1 MDEKVAIV
9 GGTGDLGFALAL
21 RWAKAGVNVV
31 IGSRDAAK
39 AEEAAGRVREKSA
52 PARITGAANADA
64 AAQAKIVVLT
74 VPFTAQAG
82 TLNGIKKTFT
92 SGILVDTTVPLAAA
106 VGGRATRVLGVWEG
120 SCAQAAQALLPGVR
134 VISAFHNVSAELL
147 HDLDAVPDCDVFLCG
162 DDAEAKQ
169 KGTALV
175 NLIPGLRALDAGGLE
190 MSRICESMTA
200 LLISLNR
207 RYKTRHSG
215 FRVTGIK

>member
-1 MDEKVAIV
+1 MDERVAII
-9 GGTGDLGFALAL
+9 GGTGNLGFGLAQ
-21 RWAKAGVNVV
+21 RWAKAGVSLI
-31 IGSRDAAK
+31 IGSREAAK
-39 AEEAAGRVREKSA
+39 ADEAAGRIRACIAGPS
-52 PARITGAANADA
+52 ITGAANADA
-64 AAQAKIVVLT
+64 AAQARIVVLT
-74 VPFTAQAG
+74 VPFAAQAG
-82 TLNGIKKTFT
+82 TLSGIKKAFP

-120 SCAQAAQALLPGVR
+120 SCAQAAQALLPDVR
-134 VISAFHNVSAELL
+134 VVSAFHNVSAETL
-147 HDLDAVPDCDVFLCG
+147 HDMNIVPDCDVFLCG
-162 DDAEAKQ
+162 DDAEAKE
-169 KGTALV
+169 KVVSLV

>member
-1 MDEKVAIV
+1 MDEKVAII
-9 GGTGDLGFALAL
+9 GGTGDLGFGLAL
-21 RWAKAGVNVV
+21 RWAKAGVSLI
-31 IGSRDAAK
+31 IGSREAAK
-39 AEEAAGRVREKSA
+39 ADEAAGRIRASI
-52 PARITGAANADA
+52 ARANVTGSANADA
-64 AAQAKIVVLT
+64 AAQARIVAVT
-74 VPFTAQAG
+74 VPFAAQAG
-82 TLNGIKKTFT
+82 TLGGIKKAFA

-134 VISAFHNVSAELL
+134 VVSAFHNVSAESL
-147 HDLDAVPDCDVFLCG
+147 HDMDTVPDCDVFLCG

-169 KGTALV
+169 KVASLV

>member
-1 MDEKVAIV
+1 MEKVAII

-21 RWAKAGVNVV
+21 RWAKAGIDLI
-31 IGSRDAAK
+31 IGSREPAK
-39 AEEAAGRVREKSA
+39 AEDAASRIRE
-52 PARITGAANADA
+52 RIAGAKISGAANADA
-64 AAQAKIVVLT
+64 AAQAGIVVLT
-74 VPFTAQAG
+74 VPFAAQAG
-82 TLNGIKKTFT
+82 TLNGIKKAFT
-92 SGILVDTTVPLAAA
+92 SGILIDTTVPLAAA

-120 SCAQAAQALLPGVR
+120 SCAQAAQALIPGVR

-147 HDLDAVPDCDVFLCG
+147 HDLDAVPDCDVFLSG
-162 DDAEAKQ
+162 DDAQAKQ
-169 KGTALV
+169 KVAV
-175 NLIPGLRALDAGGLE
+175 MVSLIPGLRALDAGGLE

>member
-1 MDEKVAIV
+1 MGEKVAIV

-21 RWAKAGVNVV
+21 RWAKAGASMI
-31 IGSRDAAK
+31 IGSREAAK
-39 AEEAAGRVREKSA
+39 AEDAAGRIRE
-52 PARITGAANADA
+52 RIAGANIIGATNADA
-64 AAQAKIVVLT
+64 AAQAGIVVLT
-74 VPFTAQAG
+74 VPFAAQAG
-82 TLNGIKKTFT
+82 TLNGLKKTFT

-106 VGGRATRVLGVWEG
+106 IGGRATRVLGVWEG
-120 SCAQAAQALLPGVR
+120 SCAQAGQALLPGVR
-134 VISAFHNVSAELL
+134 VISGFHNVSAELL
-147 HDLDAVPDCDVFLCG
+147 HDLDTAPDCDVFLCG

-169 KGTALV
+169 KVASLV

-215 FRVTGIK
+215 FRVTGIR

>member
-1 MDEKVAIV
+1 MDEKLAII

-21 RWAKAGVNVV
+21 RWAKAGVSLI
-31 IGSRDAAK
+31 IGSREAPK
-39 AEEAAGRVREKSA
+39 ADEAAGRIRERV
-52 PARITGAANADA
+52 PGARVTGAANADA
-64 AAQAKIVVLT
+64 AAQANIVVLT
-74 VPFTAQAG
+74 VPFAAQAG
-82 TLNGIKKTFT
+82 TLNSIKKAFT
-92 SGILVDTTVPLAAA
+92 SGILIDTTVPLAAA

-147 HDLDAVPDCDVFLCG
+147 QDLDAVPDCDIFLCG

-169 KGTALV
+169 NVAPLV
-175 NLIPGLRALDAGGLE
+175 NLVPGLRALDAGGLE

>member
-1 MDEKVAIV
+1 MDGKVAII

-21 RWAKAGVNVV
+21 RWAKAGIDLI
-31 IGSRDAAK
+31 IGSRESAK
-39 AEEAAGRVREKSA
+39 AEEAAGRIREHIA
-52 PARITGAANADA
+52 GARVTGATNTDA
-64 AAQAKIVVLT
+64 AAQTGVVVLT
-74 VPFTAQAG
+74 VPFAAQAG
-82 TLNGIKKTFT
+82 TLNGIKKSFT

-106 VGGRATRVLGVWEG
+106 VGGRATRILGVWEG

-147 HDLDAVPDCDVFLCG
+147 QDLDAVPDCDIFLCG
-162 DDAEAKQ
+162 DDPEARQ
-169 KGTALV
+169 KVASLV

>member
-1 MDEKVAIV
+1 MDEKLAII

-21 RWAKAGVNVV
+21 RWVKAGVSLI
-31 IGSRDAAK
+31 IGSREATK
-39 AEEAAGRVREKSA
+39 ADEAAGRIRERIA
-52 PARITGAANADA
+52 GARVTGAANADA
-64 AAQAKIVVLT
+64 AAQANIVALT

-82 TLNGIKKTFT
+82 TLNSIKKAFT
-92 SGILVDTTVPLAAA
+92 SGILIDTTVPLAAA

-147 HDLDAVPDCDVFLCG
+147 QDLDAVPDCDIFLCG
-162 DDAEAKQ
+162 DDTEARQ
-169 KGTALV
+169 KVASLV

>member
-1 MDEKVAIV
+1 MDEKVAII
-9 GGTGDLGFALAL
+9 GGTGDLGFGLAQ
-21 RWAKAGVNVV
+21 RWAKAGVSLI
-31 IGSRDAAK
+31 IGSREAAK
-39 AEEAAGRVREKSA
+39 AVEAAGRIRASIAEA
-52 PARITGAANADA
+52 NITGATNADA
-64 AAQAKIVVLT
+64 AAQASIVVLT
-74 VPFTAQAG
+74 VPFAAQAG
-82 TLNGIKKTFT
+82 TLNGIKKAFA

-120 SCAQAAQALLPGVR
+120 SCAQAAQALLPDVR

-147 HDLDAVPDCDVFLCG
+147 HDMETVPDCDIFLCG

-169 KGTALV
+169 KVALLV

>member
-21 RWAKAGVNVV
+21 RWARAGVSLI
-31 IGSRDAAK
+31 IGSREAPK
-39 AEEAAGRVREKSA
+39 AENAAGRIRDSVKEAMVS
-52 PARITGAANADA
+52 GAANADA
-64 AAQAKIVVLT
+64 AAQANIVVLT
-74 VPFTAQAG
+74 VPFAAQAG
-82 TLNGIKKTFT
+82 TLNGIKKSFT

-120 SCAQAAQALLPGVR
+120 SCAQVSQALLSGVR
-134 VISAFHNVSAELL
+134 VVSAFHNVSAELL

-162 DDAEAKQ
+162 DDADAKQ
-169 KGTALV
+169 KVASLV
-175 NLIPGLRALDAGGLE
+175 HLVPGLRALDAGGLE